1 VRRSEGAIV
10 VLIRAGIAVALF
22 AVVAVIALTLE
33 RRRRTN
39 APLQGQP
46 VVPAQL
52 DRVDFPRPEAAWLVV
67 VFTSA
72 NCESCEGL
80 FDKVAPLESPD
91 VAVVEVQYPSGKE
104 LHRRYAINAAPL
116 TVVADAQGVVC
127 ASVLGAFNAS
137 EVWAAV
143 AQLRK

>member
-1 VRRSEGAIV
+1 M
-10 VLIRAGIAVALF
+10 LIRVGIAVALF
-22 AVVAVIALTLE
+22 VVVAAIALVLE

-52 DRVDFPRPEAAWLVV
+52 DRNDFPRPNAPWLVV
-67 VFTSA
+67 VFSSA

-80 FDKVAPLESPD
+80 FEKVAPLESSD
-91 VAVVEVQYPSGKE
+91 VAVVEACYPSAKA
-104 LHRRYAINAAPL
+104 LHERYAINAAPV

-137 EVWAAV
+137 ELWTAV
-143 AQLRK
+143 APLRD